1 MSAGLLGAA
10 PASGSPSRGRE
21 CGWLPVR
28 RAWILF
34 GPPLHPGRA
43 SCFLY
48 GRGADLARVH
58 PAPLTFDRR
67 QSARAWVRAPSL
79 VSGLPSPRVPGSAGL
94 GAFLLGGAPTPR
106 VYWGVRRLRASH
118 PPALAV

>member
-21 CGWLPVR
+21 SGWLPVR

-58 PAPLTFDRR
+58 PVPLTCDRR

-79 VSGLPSPRVPGSAGL
+79 VSGFPSPSFSGL
-94 GAFLLGGAPTPR
+94 P
-106 VYWGVRRLRASH
+106 VGVRGSLRRGVYPWAMAWSCFRRVVTAS
-118 PPALAV
+118 LKR